1 VKALELPGTYDDFGE
16 MAGIKEQAS
25 MIVRYDFDCWQWVPL
40 LRFNTLDEL
49 PQGLITFVVCRLHR
63 LNKRAKHDLL
73 GNGALNAP

>member
-1 VKALELPGTYDDFGE
+1 
-16 MAGIKEQAS
+16 

-40 LRFNTLDEL
+40 LRFYPLDEL